1 MHGVLFIGHAK
12 LPLGSAARNVSEILA
27 LSCVADPQYGVIL
40 DVSDTLVT
48 DSAHSIIKDILIG
61 QSLLDGLDSAIVE
74 LHERYH
80 GAALPAV
87 EAALKD
93 TQAQWQRWHDS
104 AQRNRTND
112 ISAKKDY
119 GPR

>member
-1 MHGVLFIGHAK
+1 MLFIGHAK
-12 LPLGSAARNVSEILA
+12 LPVGSAAHQVSEILA
-27 LSCVADPQYGVIL
+27 LSCIADPQYGVIL

-48 DSAHSIIKDILIG
+48 DSAQKVIKDILIG
-61 QSLLDGLDSAIVE
+61 QSLLGGLDGAIAE

-93 TQAQWQRWHDS
+93 AQAQWQRWRDS
-104 AQRNRTND
+104 AERKRTND
-112 ISAKKDY
+112 TVTKKDY